1 MEGGEAPGYSAD
13 FSATQLL
20 RVMSRLAQPGVR
32 ALPYFGLC
40 REMGV
45 VAVDGMVKGRI
56 LECVPP
62 FCLAV
67 IC

>member
-1 MEGGEAPGYSAD
+1 
-13 FSATQLL
+13 
-20 RVMSRLAQPGVR
+20 MSRLAQPGVR

-56 LECVPP
+56 LEYVPSLYLTIT
-62 FCLAV
+62 C
-67 IC
+67 